1 MVLHHAADD
10 EDGGV
15 IEPLLTRAS
24 SSTNATITQ
33 QPPGVTEGYYT
44 IPPPDQKYFH
54 FDGEPQHLMNPSRRH
69 SIAGYQHHPH
79 SHHHHDLVVAP
90 LRPLILPPSERRR
103 TPQPPVVVDEDAVIR
118 KIDWRL
124 MPLLFVTQVLASAD
138 AAALAS
144 AVFLGGLPEDAHL
157 QQGASDYRALTAWL
171 WLGYLL
177 WVYPTC
183 FFLSTLSTG
192 GPSTAHGKRGRS
204 ASNSSSFYT
213 SMYSANSSESLSL
226 FFLSSASSDSS
237 SIISTS
243 SDSSSFASVYSWD
256 SDSPKNK
263 KGGSGGGNGEYGGS
277 GDNDEDEEL
286 EGIRFG
292 VARYLGLDTLAWG
305 AAVAATALTTSYAGL
320 AAARFLLGA
329 AEATVIPALMLVTT
343 TWYARDEVP
352 LRTGIWFAGSAA
364 GPVVSTALGHLLVF
378 LQSLG
383 GGDIENGTSVSTTND
398 GSNASSGDFGFGFF
412 VGILP
417 SWNPWRWIFVLLGA
431 VTFLW
436 GVPYSTA
443 PPASNFPGTAAER
456 QWDLDRVAAAETPS
470 RQLWARSSHARPR
483 PVPDWKWRQ
492 ARDCV
497 RDPQTW
503 LVVAMCLLSQIPL
516 ASMRGLADLA
526 ILGSGSGSSG
536 SGDGSSSTESVP
548 STMPM
553 SLEITYMLLT
563 MASMIGSGWL
573 ASRFSSLTCTLLAL
587 AVLPPVIGS
596 ACVAK
601 QLHYPPNSSHDG
613 GSSSGSHLL
622 DDDTWPPA
630 PTHQILAAMLL
641 CTAPAVLPL
650 LLSLIQV
657 NVRGLTKKTTT
668 QALALIAYCVGNL
681 LSPRVYNDEDDL
693 LNSGDGDSESRR
705 AEKEAS
711 YHTAVHT
718 ILLCHISIVALAFGL
733 RTWLRRRNRTKQDNE
748 MTEVIDA
755 IETRGGVTE
764 YSLYRGAVDE
774 EAYYH
779 DHGETAISGGND
791 HLLPDDFDDTTDW
804 KIPGFQYRC

>member
-1 MVLHHAADD
+1 
-10 EDGGV
+10 
-15 IEPLLTRAS
+15 
-24 SSTNATITQ
+24 
-33 QPPGVTEGYYT
+33 
-44 IPPPDQKYFH
+44 
-54 FDGEPQHLMNPSRRH
+54 
-69 SIAGYQHHPH
+69 
-79 SHHHHDLVVAP
+79 
-90 LRPLILPPSERRR
+90 
-103 TPQPPVVVDEDAVIR
+103 
-118 KIDWRL
+118 

-263 KGGSGGGNGEYGGS
+263 KGGSGGGNGGYGGS

-320 AAARFLLGA
+320 AAARFLMGA

-383 GGDIENGTSVSTTND
+383 GGNIENGTSVSTTND

-417 SWNPWRWIFVLLGA
+417 SWSPWRWIFVLLA
-431 VTFLW
+431 
-436 GVPYSTA
+436 YSTA

-536 SGDGSSSTESVP
+536 SGDGSSSTESAP

-587 AVLPPVIGS
+587 AVLPPRLRRQAAALPV
-596 ACVAK
+596 
-601 QLHYPPNSSHDG
+601 QLVPRRRQQQQRLAPPRRR
-613 GSSSGSHLL
+613 HLA
-622 DDDTWPPA
+622 PA

-668 QALALIAYCVGNL
+668 QALALIAYCLGNL

-718 ILLCHISIVALAFGL
+718 ILLCHLSIVALAFGL

-779 DHGETAISGGND
+779 DNGETAISGGND
-791 HLLPDDFDDTTDW
+791 HLLPDDFDDMTDW

>member
-69 SIAGYQHHPH
+69 SIAGYQHHHH

-243 SDSSSFASVYSWD
+243 SDSSSFASV
-256 SDSPKNK
+256 
-263 KGGSGGGNGEYGGS
+263 
-277 GDNDEDEEL
+277 
-286 EGIRFG
+286 
-292 VARYLGLDTLAWG
+292 
-305 AAVAATALTTSYAGL
+305 
-320 AAARFLLGA
+320 
-329 AEATVIPALMLVTT
+329 
-343 TWYARDEVP
+343 
-352 LRTGIWFAGSAA
+352 
-364 GPVVSTALGHLLVF
+364 
-378 LQSLG
+378 
-383 GGDIENGTSVSTTND
+383 VSTTND

-417 SWNPWRWIFVLLGA
+417 SWSPWRWIFVLLGA
-431 VTFLW
+431 ATFLW
-436 GVPYSTA
+436 GFVILYRLLDPITPSSSLSDSTNYSSSKAYSTA

-456 QWDLDRVAAAETPS
+456 Q
-470 RQLWARSSHARPR
+470 
-483 PVPDWKWRQ
+483 
-492 ARDCV
+492 
-497 RDPQTW
+497 
-503 LVVAMCLLSQIPL
+503 
-516 ASMRGLADLA
+516 
-526 ILGSGSGSSG
+526 
-536 SGDGSSSTESVP
+536 
-548 STMPM
+548 
-553 SLEITYMLLT
+553 
-563 MASMIGSGWL
+563 
-573 ASRFSSLTCTLLAL
+573 
-587 AVLPPVIGS
+587 
-596 ACVAK
+596 
-601 QLHYPPNSSHDG
+601 
-613 GSSSGSHLL
+613 
-622 DDDTWPPA
+622 
-630 PTHQILAAMLL
+630 
-641 CTAPAVLPL
+641 
-650 LLSLIQV
+650 
-657 NVRGLTKKTTT
+657 
-668 QALALIAYCVGNL
+668 
-681 LSPRVYNDEDDL
+681 
-693 LNSGDGDSESRR
+693 R

-718 ILLCHISIVALAFGL
+718 ILLCHLSIVALAFGL

-748 MTEVIDA
+748 MTEVIDV

-779 DHGETAISGGND
+779 DNGETAISGGND
-791 HLLPDDFDDTTDW
+791 HLLPDDFDDMTDW